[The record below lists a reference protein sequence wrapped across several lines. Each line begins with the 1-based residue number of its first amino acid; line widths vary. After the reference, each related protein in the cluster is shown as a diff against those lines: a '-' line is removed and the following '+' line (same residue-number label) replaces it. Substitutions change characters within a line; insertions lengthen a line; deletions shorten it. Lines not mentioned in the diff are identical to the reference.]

1 MPRTKPKETRT
12 TLRRRRQ
19 RELIRK
25 FRSSETKTE
34 TKPAET
40 SK

>member
-25 FRSSETKTE
+25 QREAQTAKTE
-34 TKPAET
+34 PAKT
-40 SK
+40 DS